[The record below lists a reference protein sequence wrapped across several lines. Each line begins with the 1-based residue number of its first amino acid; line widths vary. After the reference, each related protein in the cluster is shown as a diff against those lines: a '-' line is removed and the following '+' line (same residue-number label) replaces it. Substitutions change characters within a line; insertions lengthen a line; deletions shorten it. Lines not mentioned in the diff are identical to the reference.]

1 VLGDSLVLAVQVPLQ
16 QTFCKQL
23 EATLNARSS
32 GARYRVIDAGV
43 QGYGPVEEVLFYE
56 RVASKLQP
64 DLVLLVTFVA
74 NDAVEAYQH
83 GFRLQSGRQAGAP
96 PPARLDDRVKRI
108 VRRSMVLQIVRQR
121 VDDVRERFAWVRT
134 PRPDLR
140 LLTYATP
147 EPPELVSGFAAS
159 RTAIDRLARDAA
171 DTQAK
176 FAVVL
181 MPARLQLN
189 AEEFERMRAS
199 VAAAGYDLEVDAA
212 TTRFSAALQPLG
224 VPMLDLLPAFRSA
237 RDPQR
242 VFFESTV
249 HLTPEGHAIAS
260 KAILAFLDARGL
272 TP

>member
-32 GARYRVIDAGV
+32 GVRYRVIDAGV

-83 GFRLQSGRQAGAP
+83 GFRLQSGGQAGAP
-96 PPARLDDRVKRI
+96 PPARFDDRVKRI

-121 VDDVRERFAWVRT
+121 VDEVRERFAWVRT

-171 DTQAK
+171 EGHAK
-176 FAVVL
+176 FAIVL

-199 VAAAGYDLEVDAA
+199 VAAAGYDLAVDAA

-224 VPMLDLLPAFRSA
+224 LPILDLLPAFRGA
-237 RDPQR
+237 PDPQR

-249 HLTPEGHAIAS
+249 HLTPEGHLIAS